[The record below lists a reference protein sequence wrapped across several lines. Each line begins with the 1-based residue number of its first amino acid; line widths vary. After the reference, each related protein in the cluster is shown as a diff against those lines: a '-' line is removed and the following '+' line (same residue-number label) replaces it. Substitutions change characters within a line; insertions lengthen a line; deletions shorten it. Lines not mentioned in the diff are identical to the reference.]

1 MAKARVLEDRIKITS
16 EVLTD
21 EVLEKV
27 MTLAPSALTITDA
40 YSTEDERVLYEVVKG
55 DVNTFTKFGA
65 SFKDGATVGTISAAT
80 MELPKEE
87 REAKIKNHLIRVLN
101 YINNIE
107 EQVKEFM
114 EHVEDLDFEI
124 DFLD

>member
-40 YSTEDERVLYEVVKG
+40 YSTTDERVLYEVVKG
-55 DVNTFTKFGA
+55 DVNTFTKFGP
-65 SFKDGATVGTISAAT
+65 SFKDGATVATISAAT

>member
-27 MTLAPSALTITDA
+27 MTLAPSALVVTDA
-40 YSTEDERVLYEVVKG
+40 YCVNDERVLYEVTKG

-65 SFKDGATVGTISAAT
+65 TFKDGATIGSISAAT
-80 MELPKEE
+80 MELSKEE

-107 EQVKEFM
+107 EQVKEF
-114 EHVEDLDFEI
+114 VENVADLDFEI